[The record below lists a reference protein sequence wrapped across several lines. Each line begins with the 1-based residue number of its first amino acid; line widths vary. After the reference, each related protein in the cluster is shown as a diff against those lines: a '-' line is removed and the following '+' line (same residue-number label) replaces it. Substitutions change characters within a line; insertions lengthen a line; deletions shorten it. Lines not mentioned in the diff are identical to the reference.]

1 MILQWDE
8 SFDIGSDT
16 LTGVNDADY
25 KPALRENSVPTDFVG
40 FVGFWTPCFR
50 HEDSA
55 HDGGRAVFQSGH
67 LRVVQSGSR
76 AADPRAETATHRLQA
91 QVEETD
97 AEKQG
102 SAVLVV
108 AVKDLEG
115 LDIRADPGETRD
127 CDPMEGEEVSG
138 VLAEEVPGQVGQ
150 TGNCE

>member
-1 MILQWDE
+1 M
-8 SFDIGSDT
+8 
-16 LTGVNDADY
+16 
-25 KPALRENSVPTDFVG
+25 LRENSVPTDFVG
-40 FVGFWTPCFR
+40 FVGFRTPCFR
-50 HEDSA
+50 HEDFA
-55 HDGGRAVFQSGH
+55 HDGGRAVSQSGH

-91 QVEETD
+91 QVAETD

-127 CDPMEGEEVSG
+127 RDPMEGEEVSG
-138 VLAEEVPGQVGQ
+138 FLAEEVPGEVGQ

>member
-1 MILQWDE
+1 MVAE
-8 SFDIGSDT
+8 NFH
-16 LTGVNDADY
+16 GVV
-25 KPALRENSVPTDFVG
+25 LRENSVPTDFVR

-55 HDGGRAVFQSGH
+55 HDGGRTVPQSGH
-67 LRVVQSGSR
+67 PRVVQSGSR

-91 QVEETD
+91 QVEEAD

-115 LDIRADPGETRD
+115 LDMRADSRETGDR
-127 CDPMEGEEVSG
+127 DPMEGEEVSG
-138 VLAEEVPGQVGQ
+138 FLAEEVPGEVGQ

>member
-1 MILQWDE
+1 MKSISCPNRSCQL
-8 SFDIGSDT
+8 SG
-16 LTGVNDADY
+16 
-25 KPALRENSVPTDFVG
+25 KPVVLRENSVPTDFVG

-55 HDGGRAVFQSGH
+55 HDGGRAVSQSGH
-67 LRVVQSGSR
+67 LLLVQSGSR

-115 LDIRADPGETRD
+115 LDIRADPREARD
-127 CDPMEGEEVSG
+127 RDAMEGEEVSG
-138 VLAEEVPGQVGQ
+138 VLAEEFPGQDGQ